1 MFAVRLEIWFKI
13 IIPLASCI
21 YVEKLY
27 ICSDYHTQEASGKP
41 AKTAGIFNVLALLYP
56 YSGLSPVVNCNGTPA
71 S

>member
-1 MFAVRLEIWFKI
+1 MYFGLYLKFSYDFTPLKIIFVIFAVRLEIWFKI

-41 AKTAGIFNVLALLYP
+41 AKQQAFLM
-56 YSGLSPVVNCNGTPA
+56 S
-71 S
+71 